1 MNYDE
6 RGSTM
11 KAWRREDTVV
21 AARMEPEH
29 EQTTIQQQEYAKPRA
44 VLDPASAGQTLDLE
58 FNTVIQA
65 FHQEFDTVIRTAFA
79 DAMSRAAKI
88 KSKAEAEA
96 EILLRQAHNE
106 KAQLEAEVASL
117 RQERDRLAR
126 TLSQTLL
133 SLEQGLQAMTSA
145 LGQVEEQVK
154 QQMQV
159 LQAAGIQLGS
169 LEPTIAEEP
178 VGPEEEA
185 IGEYRAPEKEAA
197 EKYEIP
203 VEGASEE
210 YRMPVEEATAEYR
223 MPEEEKAKAIEEYG
237 VTKAYQPVSETRV
250 RIIGLRQIA
259 WLHRIEKAL
268 AADPAVE
275 DVRTIKYSEGVLI
288 MAVRHQPISLV
299 GILKGVQGLSVQD
312 VREVGEWIEVYLGDT
327 IMSP

>member
-1 MNYDE
+1 
-6 RGSTM
+6 
-11 KAWRREDTVV
+11 
-21 AARMEPEH
+21 MEPKQ
-29 EQTTIQQQEYAKPRA
+29 EQTTIQQQETAGPRT
-44 VLDPASAGQTLDLE
+44 VLDPTSVGLPLDQE

-65 FHQEFDTVIRTAFA
+65 FHHEFDTVIRTAFA
-79 DAMSRAAKI
+79 DAMSRATKI
-88 KSKAEAEA
+88 KSKAEADA
-96 EILLRQAHNE
+96 KILLQQAHNE
-106 KAQLEAEVASL
+106 KAQLEAEVVSL

-126 TLSQTLL
+126 TLNQTLL

-145 LGQVEEQVK
+145 FWQVEEQVK

-178 VGPEEEA
+178 VGPAEEA
-185 IGEYRAPEKEAA
+185 IEEYEAPEER
-197 EKYEIP
+197 EIP
-203 VEGASEE
+203 VEGTIEE
-210 YRMPVEEATAEYR
+210 YRMPVEETIAEYR
-223 MPEEEKAKAIEEYG
+223 MPEEEIAKVIEEYD
-237 VTKAYQPVSETRV
+237 VTKAYRPISETRV

-268 AADPAVE
+268 AANPAVE

-327 IMSP
+327 DMSSHA